1 MLTIPSSWTVVRGIS
16 ASMSITLAIDAGM
29 ASYFGWGATGAAEG
43 AGRDAARAAAIDG
56 AAIFLVLKN
65 QYLTDLKISGQVD
78 RRWYRCK
85 ISYQSEPN
93 RTHRACLTWTAG

>member
-1 MLTIPSSWTVVRGIS
+1 
-16 ASMSITLAIDAGM
+16 MSITLAIDAGM

-65 QYLTDLKISGQVD
+65 QYLADLKISGQID

-93 RTHRACLTWTAG
+93 RTQGVSDMDSRMIGGIQKSGPPKVGYKT

>member
-1 MLTIPSSWTVVRGIS
+1 MFNDFSDDLCMAFFLNIPRHDGNISENWRLGLLTIPSSWTVVRGIS

-56 AAIFLVLKN
+56 AAMFFGI
-65 QYLTDLKISGQVD
+65 IS
-78 RRWYRCK
+78 
-85 ISYQSEPN
+85 S
-93 RTHRACLTWTAG
+93 